1 METAT
6 IVASITSLA
15 KAANLMANHSELENA
30 VRVATIGIKL
40 VEEARA
46 TMRLTSEQ
54 SAALNTSRELF
65 EAAVVAHA
73 RRTAGALG

>member
-6 IVASITSLA
+6 IIANVISLA
-15 KAANLMANHSELENA
+15 NAANLVAHNSKLDSA
-30 VRVATIGIKL
+30 VKVAAAGVKL
-40 VEEARA
+40 VEEVRA

-54 SAALNTSRELF
+54 SAALDTSRELF

-73 RRTAGALG
+73 RRTAGLLG